1 MSGLISSLLIETIV
15 RQARRLS
22 NQTDSHP
29 PYDDDL
35 ADSLPITQS
44 SSSSATYNGDD
55 RAEVS
60 GRKGDHEASTTEL
73 NGDCSDAGGTPFV
86 LSPPASSELSSRR
99 PDISPSQSRFGTTI
113 VSSQILRGLSDFE
126 YVGGVR
132 TYAAPEVTGAESPP
146 VSPRNMVFEANPSSQ
161 ESHHLSA
168 RNGNFDDIGD
178 QFLLPED
185 DGMGVLRKKIHA
197 IRDLQSSNEEK
208 ARMIHELMTE
218 RYNASQGKK
227 ILISTSPRALPP
239 SSPQLSERSVTPIS
253 HCGSLS
259 SDHAPTNPTSTASAS
274 HQIED
279 TYKLTAEDLRPTFF
293 PKPESNSPVCDFE
306 DADVE
311 DVEEACLG
319 CRHYKRNVKLQC
331 FACKKWY
338 TCRFCHDEVEDHHL
352 DRPKTE
358 NMLCML
364 CGHAQPAAAVCR
376 QCGEHAAQYYCNI
389 CKLWDNDSNKSIYH
403 CNDCGICRI
412 GQGLGKDFFHCRTC
426 SVCLPIS
433 IENTHRCIERS
444 TQCDCPICG
453 DYMFTSPETVVFMRC
468 GHSIH
473 QKCLS
478 EYSKSSYRCPI
489 CSKTIANMESTF
501 RNLDRTI
508 QSQPMPSEFKDTS
521 ALIHCN
527 DCGAKSVVRYH
538 WLGLKCDMC
547 ESYNTAQIRLLHG
560 EVSDSLDRVGG
571 DNRDVSASPMRS
583 SSHGAEEEATIPL
596 PLAQLRVD
604 TSSPSG
610 AGSSPRLTASSSG
623 EQNGRF
629 SSYSLTRGRAVSPVI
644 SNYFGLPPGRES
656 SRSKSSLPFFGD
668 LAGKDSNDHAGG
680 KLRLWGTNIKYKYGF
695 LDRETESADGASQVE
710 EEGDDGNDGDD
721 STDGESMASDEVDC
735 GDQEEED
742 DEDEGIDIFGHR

>member
-44 SSSSATYNGDD
+44 SSSSVTYDGNDH
-55 RAEVS
+55 AEVS
-60 GRKGDHEASTTEL
+60 SRNGDHETSATGL
-73 NGDCSDAGGTPFV
+73 NGDCSDAGGTPSV
-86 LSPPASSELSSRR
+86 LCPPPPSEPSSRR
-99 PDISPSQSRFGTTI
+99 HDMSPNQSRFGTAI
-113 VSSQILRGLSDFE
+113 ASPQSLHGLSDTE
-126 YVGGVR
+126 HVDGVR
-132 TYAAPEVTGAESPP
+132 TYTAPEVTGADSPSVSPP
-146 VSPRNMVFEANPSSQ
+146 NMAFEANPSAQ

-168 RNGNFDDIGD
+168 RHDNLDDIGD

-208 ARMIHELMTE
+208 ARMIHGLMTE

-227 ILISTSPRALPP
+227 NLISTSPRALSS

-253 HCGSLS
+253 RCGSLS
-259 SDHAPTNPTSTASAS
+259 SDHAPTNPASTAPTS
-274 HQIED
+274 HQIEY
-279 TYKLTAEDLRPTFF
+279 TYKLTAEDLEPTFF
-293 PKPESNSPVCDFE
+293 PKPESDSPVCDFE
-306 DADVE
+306 DADAE
-311 DVEEACLG
+311 DVEVACLG
-319 CRHYKRNVKLQC
+319 CRHYRRNVKLQC

-508 QSQPMPSEFKDTS
+508 QSQPMPAEFKDTS

-571 DNRDVSASPMRS
+571 DNRDVSVSPMRS
-583 SSHGAEEEATIPL
+583 SSHSAEEEAAISL

-610 AGSSPRLTASSSG
+610 ADSSPRLTASSSA

-644 SNYFGLPPGRES
+644 SNYFGLPPDRES
-656 SRSKSSLPFFGD
+656 NRSKSTLPFFGD
-668 LAGKDSNDHAGG
+668 LAGKDSNDHAGS
-680 KLRLWGTNIKYKYGF
+680 KLRLWGTNINYKYGF
-695 LDRETESADGASQVE
+695 LDRETESAEGTSEVE
-710 EEGDDGNDGDD
+710 EEGDDGDDGDD
-721 STDGESMASDEVDC
+721 STDGESMASDEADC
-735 GDQEEED
+735 GDPEEDD

>member
-1 MSGLISSLLIETIV
+1 MSGLISSSLIETIV

-29 PYDDDL
+29 PYDG
-35 ADSLPITQS
+35 DSLPITRSRS
-44 SSSSATYNGDD
+44 SSTTYNGDD

-60 GRKGDHEASTTEL
+60 DRRGDHETSAAEL
-73 NGDCSDAGGTPFV
+73 NGDCSDAEATPFV
-86 LSPPASSELSSRR
+86 LSPLASSELSNRR
-99 PDISPSQSRFGTTI
+99 HDISPSQSRFGTTI
-113 VSSQILRGLSDFE
+113 VSSQSLHGLGDSE
-126 YVGGVR
+126 YVDSVQ
-132 TYAAPEVTGAESPP
+132 TYAAPEVTGADSPP
-146 VSPRNMVFEANPSSQ
+146 VFPRNLVFEANTSAQ

-168 RNGNFDDIGD
+168 RNGNLDDID
-178 QFLLPED
+178 EQFLLPED

-227 ILISTSPRALPP
+227 NLISTSPTALSP
-239 SSPQLSERSVTPIS
+239 SSPKLSERSVTPIS
-253 HCGSLS
+253 PCGSRF
-259 SDHAPTNPTSTASAS
+259 SDHAPTNPASTAPAS
-274 HQIED
+274 HNIED
-279 TYKLTAEDLRPTFF
+279 TYRLTAEDLRPTFF

-319 CRHYKRNVKLQC
+319 CPHYKRNVKLQC

-453 DYMFTSPETVVFMRC
+453 DYMFTSPDTVVFMRC

-508 QSQPMPSEFKDTS
+508 QGQPMPAEFKDTS

-571 DNRDVSASPMRS
+571 DNRDVSASLMRS
-583 SSHGAEEEATIPL
+583 SSHGAEEAATISL

-604 TSSPSG
+604 TSSPPG

-644 SNYFGLPPGRES
+644 SNYFGLPPDRES
-656 SRSKSSLPFFGD
+656 SRAKSSLPFFGD

-680 KLRLWGTNIKYKYGF
+680 KLSLWGTNIKYKYGF
-695 LDRETESADGASQVE
+695 LDRETESADGASEVE
-710 EEGDDGNDGDD
+710 EEENGGDDGDD

-735 GDQEEED
+735 GDQEEDD

>member
-44 SSSSATYNGDD
+44 SSSSATYDGNDH
-55 RAEVS
+55 AEVS
-60 GRKGDHEASTTEL
+60 SRNGDHETSAR
-73 NGDCSDAGGTPFV
+73 GTPSV
-86 LSPPASSELSSRR
+86 PSPPPPSELSSWRH
-99 PDISPSQSRFGTTI
+99 DMSPNQSRSGTAI
-113 VSSQILRGLSDFE
+113 VSPQSLRGLYENEHVD
-126 YVGGVR
+126 GVR
-132 TYAAPEVTGAESPP
+132 TYTAPEVTGADSPS
-146 VSPRNMVFEANPSSQ
+146 VSLRNMVLETNPSAQ
-161 ESHHLSA
+161 ESHHYSA
-168 RNGNFDDIGD
+168 SHDNLDDIGD

-197 IRDLQSSNEEK
+197 IRDLQCSNEEK

-218 RYNASQGKK
+218 RYNASRGRKD
-227 ILISTSPRALPP
+227 LIPTSPRTLSS

-253 HCGSLS
+253 RCGSLS
-259 SDHAPTNPTSTASAS
+259 SDHAPTNPASRAPTS

-279 TYKLTAEDLRPTFF
+279 TYKLTAEDLKPTFF
-293 PKPESNSPVCDFE
+293 PKSESDSPVCDFE
-306 DADVE
+306 DADAE
-311 DVEEACLG
+311 DVEVACLG
-319 CRHYKRNVKLQC
+319 CRHYRRNVKLQC

-376 QCGEHAAQYYCNI
+376 QCGKLAAQYYCNI
-389 CKLWDNDSNKSIYH
+389 CKLWDNDSNK
-403 CNDCGICRI
+403 
-412 GQGLGKDFFHCRTC
+412 K
-426 SVCLPIS
+426 
-433 IENTHRCIERS
+433 NTHRCIERS

-508 QSQPMPSEFKDTS
+508 QSQPMPAEFKDTS

-560 EVSDSLDRVGG
+560 EASDSLDRAGG
-571 DNRDVSASPMRS
+571 DNRDASASPMPS
-583 SSHGAEEEATIPL
+583 TFHGTEEEASISL

-610 AGSSPRLTASSSG
+610 ADSSPRFIASSSA

-644 SNYFGLPPGRES
+644 SNYFGLPPDRES
-656 SRSKSSLPFFGD
+656 NRSKSTLPFFGD
-668 LAGKDSNDHAGG
+668 LAGKYSNDHAGG
-680 KLRLWGTNIKYKYGF
+680 NLRLWGTNIKYKYGF
-695 LDRETESADGASQVE
+695 LDRGTESTEGTSEVE
-710 EEGDDGNDGDD
+710 GEGDDSDD
-721 STDGESMASDEVDC
+721 STDGESMASDEADS
-735 GDQEEED
+735 GDPEEDD